1 MCRSDSTREA
11 TVPPDISPGIPTVPG
26 TVEDR
31 ARLRTRRA
39 APRARHRP
47 ARPHTRTNEAQ
58 LTMQIQNAPDVELAS
73 TKQSR
78 GIPARTQGL
87 RFAKLVEEEQPSS
100 LDVYGRQQ
108 PGCKDSCCCCWVKA
122 LTSMAVGVAVFL
134 LALIVLLPPTQTS
147 MDAPAPPATPMPVPP
162 HPTSPPPISSP
173 WPPRHPHHG
182 KHHRSKPPTQAMP
195 PTQHQ
200 PPMPPP
206 PMPGAIRALNQRFA
220 KLPWEVEWG
229 ADGTL
234 PDAGILFHTFDGW
247 EQTGAAWKPGTN
259 GPGALEQSGSMVFAA
274 QRVPGEPIPLFGDR
288 RSGGIIFRPGAS
300 TKITCGKAKDSAGTC
315 AVWHPPGIS
324 PWCPSISGDI
334 PGRAVWTEPGD
345 TCGYAWR
352 PADIGHYLQRLTAW
366 QQHWQRLSYNEI
378 IIDAPHWR
386 AHLPDAVEAIVGDR
400 AIYDAFIANYN
411 LAPERVPFVTLDRTN
426 WDAPFS

>member
-1 MCRSDSTREA
+1 
-11 TVPPDISPGIPTVPG
+11 
-26 TVEDR
+26 
-31 ARLRTRRA
+31 
-39 APRARHRP
+39 
-47 ARPHTRTNEAQ
+47 
-58 LTMQIQNAPDVELAS
+58 MQIQNAPDVELAS

-247 EQTGAAWKPGTN
+247 DRQELRGSQERMAQARSSSPGRWYSLHNVSPANPFHCLVIGAPVESSSARGLQLRSPAARRRTRR
-259 GPGALEQSGSMVFAA
+259 ALA
-274 QRVPGEPIPLFGDR
+274 L
-288 RSGGIIFRPGAS
+288 
-300 TKITCGKAKDSAGTC
+300 
-315 AVWHPPGIS
+315 WHPPGIS

-334 PGRAVWTEPGD
+334 PAGLSGPNRETRAATPGGQLTLGI
-345 TCGYAWR
+345 TCNG
-352 PADIGHYLQRLTAW
+352 
-366 QQHWQRLSYNEI
+366 
-378 IIDAPHWR
+378 
-386 AHLPDAVEAIVGDR
+386 
-400 AIYDAFIANYN
+400 
-411 LAPERVPFVTLDRTN
+411 
-426 WDAPFS
+426 